1 MYIQFVISSP
11 RVKEEDFGINNVFS
25 LYKFYGYALAQES
38 MPPVIKFTLFGHQY
52 HILSL
57 SGLCPGVV
65 KNLQK
70 NKTNI
75 NVESPLPPKKPL
87 STLGMG

>member
-1 MYIQFVISSP
+1 M
-11 RVKEEDFGINNVFS
+11 
-25 LYKFYGYALAQES
+25 KFYGYALAQES

-65 KNLQK
+65 KKLTK
-70 NKTNI
+70 KTNI
-75 NVESPLPPKKPL
+75 NVESPLPKKNIIDPWDGVGGGEGV
-87 STLGMG
+87 SNEINHIDATNQIW